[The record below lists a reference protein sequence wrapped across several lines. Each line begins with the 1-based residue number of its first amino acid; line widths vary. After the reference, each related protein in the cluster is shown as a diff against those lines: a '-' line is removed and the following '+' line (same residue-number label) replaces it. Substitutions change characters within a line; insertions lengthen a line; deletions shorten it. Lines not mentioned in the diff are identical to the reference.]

1 MNPILFNIQH
11 FSLHDGP
18 GIRTVLFFKGC
29 PLNCIW
35 CHNPEGKS
43 IAKTLSFLREHC
55 VSCGKCAL
63 VCPVG
68 AHTFENGE
76 HRISRGKCTKCGKCA
91 QACNFGSLEMI
102 GKEYTVEGI
111 LSEVE
116 KDSAYYGK
124 NGGVTISGGEPFMQ
138 FQALITLLKG
148 LKEKGYHICIET
160 SGFTTHEKISEAA
173 KYTDMFLFDYKES
186 GNDRYLKYT
195 GVKQDEILKNLD
207 ALDSLNAEVIL
218 RCPIIPG
225 INDYEK
231 HLKKIAETA
240 NKHTCVNGIELM
252 PYHPLGIA
260 KAENIGEEYSYDNS
274 AFAEAELMEKCC
286 EMIKRHTCKN
296 VGVSK

>member
-29 PLNCIW
+29 PLDCIW

-55 VSCGKCAL
+55 VFCGKCAL

-68 AHTFENGE
+68 AHTFEDGE
-76 HRISRGKCTKCGKCA
+76 LRISRNKCTKCGKCA
-91 QACNFGSLEMI
+91 QACNFGALEII
-102 GKEYTVEGI
+102 GKEYTIEDI

-116 KDSAYYGK
+116 KDSAYYGE
-124 NGGVTISGGEPFMQ
+124 NGGVTISGGEPFLQ
-138 FQALITLLKG
+138 FQALITLLKE
-148 LKEKGYHICIET
+148 LKENGYHICIET
-160 SGFTTHEKISEAA
+160 SGFTTREKISEAA

-186 GNDRYLKYT
+186 RNDRHLEYT

-207 ALDSLNAEVIL
+207 ALDSLNTEVML

-240 NKHTCVNGIELM
+240 NKHTCIKGIELM

-260 KAENIGEEYSYDNS
+260 KAENIGEEYSYDNDS
-274 AFAEAELMEKCC
+274 FAETELVENYC
-286 EMIKRHTCKN
+286 EMIKMHTCKK
-296 VGVSK
+296 VSVSK